1 MFLLFDDNS
10 PPRNPLSVASVPFI
24 PPLNGGSPFYIF
36 YNFISTQRKEEP
48 SITASLF
55 QGDPPLMSMAQLIV
69 EVVDVNENNF
79 APVFD
84 DFVARGW
91 VKENQDVTRVMQVRI
106 TPFAKSSILVVG
118 LTWKLG

>member
-1 MFLLFDDNS
+1 MIILLPGIPFQLHPFLSFLPSMGVPHFTSFTILF
-10 PPRNPLSVASVPFI
+10 P
-24 PPLNGGSPFYIF
+24 
-36 YNFISTQRKEEP
+36 RKERKKP

-91 VKENQDVTRVMQVRI
+91 VKENQDVTRVMQVR
-106 TPFAKSSILVVG
+106 FEQHHELVAVVAVAAVVA
-118 LTWKLG
+118 